1 MARYNREDFMT
12 ALPQIEAEIASFRA
26 QMAKELKE
34 LDDKIEQ
41 FSSGV
46 ADVLVNGTSVVTNSI
61 ASITVPTKVSQLTND
76 SGFITG
82 YTETDPTVPSW
93 AKQSTKPTY
102 TASEVGAL
110 PASTTI
116 PSKTS
121 DLTNDSGFITGYT
134 ETDPTVPSW
143 AKASSKPSY
152 NFSEIGSKPT
162 TLSGYGITDAKI
174 ASGTITLGSNT
185 ITPLTSFTET
195 DPTVP
200 SWAKASSKPSYTASE
215 VGALASDGT
224 AVAANFLVST
234 DDRSN
239 NRAPSYY
246 MGKGKG
252 TYNEF
257 KTNSTIGTNT
267 FMSTTFCSL
276 TTYILW
282 NDSSGGRPVQIA
294 VDNNGVI
301 CHRWA
306 TSDSAWSSWVR
317 IDNTNQQANATRSG
331 SIWTAGSINLYR
343 RGTTCYLK
351 INGATFSQ
359 ITSRTTVAT
368 VPNAFKPY
376 TETSGYLDGGTV
388 QIFITADGQL
398 RINPV
403 AAGQRWGGIM
413 YLAAN

>member
-1 MARYNREDFMT
+1 MAIYNREDFMT

-26 QMAKELKE
+26 QMKKELKE

-46 ADVLVNGTSVVTNSI
+46 ADVKVNGTSVVTDRI
-61 ASITVPTKVSQLTND
+61 AVITVPTKVSQLTND
-76 SGFITG
+76 SGFIT
-82 YTETDPTVPSW
+82 
-93 AKQSTKPTY
+93 
-102 TASEVGAL
+102 
-110 PASTTI
+110 
-116 PSKTS
+116 
-121 DLTNDSGFITGYT
+121 T

-143 AKASSKPSY
+143 AKASTKPSY

-174 ASGTITLGSNT
+174 ANGTITLGSNT

-200 SWAKASSKPSYTASE
+200 SWAKASSKPTYTASE

-317 IDNTNQQANATRSG
+317 IDNTNQQANATKSG

-359 ITSRTTVAT
+359 ITARTTVAT

>member
-1 MARYNREDFMT
+1 MKYLGSINNSKD
-12 ALPQIEAEIASFRA
+12 
-26 QMAKELKE
+26 
-34 LDDKIEQ
+34 
-41 FSSGV
+41 
-46 ADVLVNGTSVVTNSI
+46 LVNKGYVDTAIDTMA
-61 ASITVPTKVSQLTND
+61 ASIPNNFGLILSPTGGKLVLDYQGDEL
-76 SGFITG
+76 
-82 YTETDPTVPSW
+82 
-93 AKQSTKPTY
+93 
-102 TASEVGAL
+102 SEV
-110 PASTTI
+110 
-116 PSKTS
+116 
-121 DLTNDSGFITGYT
+121 
-134 ETDPTVPSW
+134 
-143 AKASSKPSY
+143 
-152 NFSEIGSKPT
+152 
-162 TLSGYGITDAKI
+162 
-174 ASGTITLGSNT
+174 T
-185 ITPLTSFTET
+185 ITPSVIGAVPTSRTINSKALSSNIT
-195 DPTVP
+195 LSASDVGAVPTTRTVN
-200 SWAKASSKPSYTASE
+200 SKALSSDITLSASD

-252 TYNEF
+252 IYNEF

-267 FMSTTFCSL
+267 FMSSTFCSL

-306 TSDSAWSSWVR
+306 TSDSAWSSWMR
-317 IDNTNQQANATRSG
+317 IDNTNQQANATKSG

-359 ITSRTTVAT
+359 ITARTTVAT

>member
-1 MARYNREDFMT
+1 MAIYNREDFMT
-12 ALPQIEAEIASFRA
+12 ALPQIEAEIASFRK
-26 QMAKELKE
+26 QMKKELKE

-46 ADVLVNGTSVVTNSI
+46 ADVKVNGTSVVTDSVAN
-61 ASITVPTKVSQLTND
+61 ITVPTKVSQLTND

-110 PASTTI
+110 PASTAIPSKTSDLTNDSGFITTETDPTVPSWAKASSKPTYTASEVGALPSSTAI

-121 DLTNDSGFITGYT
+121 DLTNDSGFITGY
-134 ETDPTVPSW
+134 
-143 AKASSKPSY
+143 
-152 NFSEIGSKPT
+152 
-162 TLSGYGITDAKI
+162 
-174 ASGTITLGSNT
+174 
-185 ITPLTSFTET
+185 TET

-257 KTNSTIGTNT
+257 KTNSAIGTNT

-294 VDNNGVI
+294 VDNSGVI

-306 TSDSAWSSWVR
+306 TSDSAWSSWIR
-317 IDNTNQQANATRSG
+317 IDNTTQQENATKYG
-331 SIWTAGSINLYR
+331 SVWTAGNIVVFR

-351 INGATFSQ
+351 INGATFSK
-359 ITSRTTVAT
+359 ITARTTVAT
-368 VPNAFKPY
+368 VSDAFKPY

-388 QIFITADGQL
+388 QIFITAGGEL